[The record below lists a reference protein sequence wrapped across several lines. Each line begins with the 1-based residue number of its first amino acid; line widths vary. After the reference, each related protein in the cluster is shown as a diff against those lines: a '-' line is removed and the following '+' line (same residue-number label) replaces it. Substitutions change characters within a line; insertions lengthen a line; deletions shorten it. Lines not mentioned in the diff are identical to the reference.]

1 LGEPIALV
9 AIPHTTIVQN
19 VTLLRSCATCCNN
32 CHTGAKQPLSA
43 NAQPQ
48 MNSNSR
54 LHATMNYTLHPSK
67 PLPLVLPCMCN
78 TSCCTADELPAL
90 RPGTPDYEFSRKAK
104 RSSLLQ
110 SLEQQYGPHFS
121 DSDVRLYRKQRELNA
136 ARQRPSRRGGFPL
149 DDSLPRPDTF
159 LKLSMEFQRVVCG

>member
-1 LGEPIALV
+1 MR
-9 AIPHTTIVQN
+9 Q
-19 VTLLRSCATCCNN
+19 
-32 CHTGAKQPLSA
+32 
-43 NAQPQ
+43 
-48 MNSNSR
+48 
-54 LHATMNYTLHPSK
+54 
-67 PLPLVLPCMCN
+67 

-90 RPGTPDYEFSRKAK
+90 RPGTPEYEFSRKAK

-110 SLEQQYGPHFS
+110 SLEQQYEPHFS

-159 LKLSMEFQRVVCG
+159 LKLSMEFQRVVCEWLVCAVLLLLLLLVVVVVVAVGSASATQISSAAQVAKHRCRWPQQQQDQHASACRSIAGEYVCFTSLK